1 MRHGLTTHQE
11 GYVSP
16 ACCLNVSQR
25 VPWICSHVT
34 ATCGYCL
41 LLSTICYQKELFI
54 SGGICNPPIFL
65 NLLLGL
71 SNFANQFLCSTVHKT
86 RTRHSNCKHAFT
98 DSVVPAALP
107 FACCTR
113 IGVAATAPRALWLFF
128 PSKQECWLRFLGV
141 AVASSLDAVFA
152 CDAATPETS
161 FVSSLLSSRS

>member
-1 MRHGLTTHQE
+1 MLLRP
-11 GYVSP
+11 VDNV
-16 ACCLNVSQR
+16 CCLVLY
-25 VPWICSHVT
+25 VT
-34 ATCGYCL
+34 RRNCL
-41 LLSTICYQKELFI
+41 FLEASVILQFF
-54 SGGICNPPIFL
+54 FL